1 MVVIEFVDEVWSV
14 MAGEKERVLGY
25 VTTDTPL

>member
-1 MVVIEFVDEVWSV
+1 MVVIEFVDEVGSV

-25 VTTDTPL
+25 VTTDMPL